1 MYHKLVELV
10 QKCSFKIKS
19 SVNPGVYH
27 LPVKD
32 YFRRGETLQKNA
44 LLIYRAM
51 PFHLPPSHPIYRS
64 HQNLIQSRWIAEVL
78 DQMGFNVDVLE
89 YSKPTLPLR
98 DSYDLVIS
106 HNCAVDPRQAFVKD
120 SIKIYLAAG
129 TEHREHNLR
138 QQQRLEAF
146 EGRRGHH
153 EIELHWDVED
163 MLWTETA
170 DAIFCFGNDSV
181 ANTWRNRFHCPVFA
195 FQNTAIKD
203 IETIFS
209 ERNPIS
215 DHFLFLGSRQQLAK
229 GLDLLL
235 EAFAE
240 CHHLHLHI
248 CGHYLKDHGFC
259 GAYRDLF
266 KKSNIHSHGWVDVT
280 GRRFRKIAEKCAF
293 TISASCS
300 EGSPGSITNAM
311 RLGMIPLVSPECGL
325 DDNEGV
331 IIMRDLSVS
340 GIIEMIQQCAA
351 MNIEELQTLS
361 ELGKSRARR
370 DFTEHAFKQRWHQM
384 LTETLSESRENS
396 FKLLK

>member
-1 MYHKLVELV
+1 MNFKLVDLI
-10 QKCSFKIKS
+10 QKCILKIKS
-19 SVNPGVYH
+19 SVNPNAYH
-27 LPVKD
+27 SPIKD
-32 YFRRGETLQKNA
+32 YFQRGEILQKNA

-51 PFHLPPSHPIYRS
+51 PFHLSPSHPIYRS
-64 HQNLIQSRWIAEVL
+64 HQNMIQSRWIAEVL
-78 DQMGFNVDVLE
+78 DQMGFTVDVLE
-89 YSKPTLPLR
+89 YSKPTVPMR
-98 DSYDLVIS
+98 DCYDLVIS
-106 HNCAVDPRQAFVKD
+106 HNCTVDPKEAFVND

-146 EGRRGHH
+146 ERRRGHH
-153 EIELHWDVED
+153 AVELHWDVED
-163 MLWTETA
+163 MPWTENA
-170 DAIFCFGNDSV
+170 DAIFCFGNGTV
-181 ANTWRNRFHCPVFA
+181 VNTWRKRFSCPVYG
-195 FQNTAIKD
+195 FQNTAVND
-203 IETIFS
+203 LDSTLS
-209 ERNPIS
+209 QRNPKS

-235 EAFAE
+235 EAFAK
-240 CHHLHLHI
+240 CPHLHLHI

-259 GAYRDLF
+259 RAYRDLF
-266 KKSNIHSHGWVDVT
+266 QKSNIYSHGWVDIT

-311 RLGMIPLVSPECGL
+311 RIGMVPLVSPECGL

-351 MNIEELQTLS
+351 MDIEELKTLS
-361 ELGKSRARR
+361 ELGVFRARR
-370 DFTEHAFKQRWHQM
+370 DFTEYAFKQRWHQM
-384 LTETLSESRENS
+384 LSEVITNSR
-396 FKLLK
+396 